1 MGALPPPFPP
11 MATYGCTVLPV
22 SFEFSVIESNMKRE
36 ILHVFLCSAL
46 EVFFIIVFMA
56 KLYVFN
62 KSTVSKTVFISG
74 YFVFSSFLRSFAA
87 RETRDT
93 KTVNQFLF
101 PFLRASINDNYKKIF
116 RQLT

>member
-1 MGALPPPFPP
+1 MS
-11 MATYGCTVLPV
+11 
-22 SFEFSVIESNMKRE
+22 SFAVPLKHSS
-36 ILHVFLCSAL
+36 LL
-46 EVFFIIVFMA
+46 FFW
-56 KLYVFN
+56 LNYVFN
-62 KSTVSKTVFISG
+62 KSTVSKRTGFISG

-87 RETRDT
+87 RETSDT